1 MTPSNPT
8 TKPRVRFAPS
18 PTGDPHLGSIRTA
31 LFNYLFARHTGGV
44 FIMRIEDTDQNRL
57 VEGAQQALI
66 DGLRWLGLD
75 WDEGPEV
82 GGAYGPYVQ
91 SDRTRLGIYDGYA
104 KHLVETGWAY
114 ECYCPPARLDAVR
127 KAQQEAKQPPMY
139 DRHCRDDAARA
150 AMHAEHPGATPVVR
164 FKVPLGEPETTVYD
178 HLRGDV
184 TVANSTLDD
193 FVLLKSD
200 GFPTY
205 HLANVVDDHLM
216 AITHVIRA
224 EEWLPSLPR
233 HVLIYRGLGWEQ
245 EMPVFVHLPLI
256 LGTDRSKLSKR
267 HGATSV
273 LEYRRLGYLPEAMTN
288 FLALL
293 GWGYDDKT
301 EMFTKD
307 QLVELFTLDRVNK
320 TPAVFNKDKLDW
332 MNGVY
337 IRDLAPADIAER
349 VAPFLE
355 RPAAE
360 GGLPDAVAR
369 PIDRAYLGQIVP
381 LIQER
386 LKVLSEATEQVDL
399 FFVESPADRPTLVGK
414 QLTPEEAAR
423 CLQAATAALEHHA
436 DWDHEALE
444 ALLRPMTEPLGQ
456 KTGVFFG
463 LLRAAVTG
471 RTVSPPLFETMA
483 VLGRERCLARLHG
496 AQGVLG

>member
-1 MTPSNPT
+1 MTTPSTRP
-8 TKPRVRFAPS
+8 PRVRFAPS

-31 LFNYLFARHTGGV
+31 LFNYLFAKHGGGV

-57 VEGAQQALI
+57 VAGAQQALM
-66 DGLRWLGLD
+66 DGLRWLNLQ

-82 GGAYGPYVQ
+82 DGPLGPYVQ
-91 SDRTRLGIYDGYA
+91 SERTHQGIYDEHA
-104 KHLVETGWAY
+104 KRLLDNGWAY
-114 ECYCPPARLDAVR
+114 ECYCPSARLDEVR
-127 KAQQEAKQPPMY
+127 AKQQAAKQPPMY
-139 DRHCRDDAARA
+139 DRYCRDAAARE
-150 AMHAEHPGATPVVR
+150 AMRLANPNTKPVVR
-164 FKVPLGEPETTVYD
+164 FRVPLDEPETVVLD
-178 HLRGDV
+178 AIRGDV

-216 AITHVIRA
+216 QITHVIRA

-233 HVLIYRGLGWEQ
+233 HVLIYRGFGWQ
-245 EMPVFVHLPLI
+245 HEMPSFVHLPLI

-273 LEYRRLGYLPEAMTN
+273 LEYRREGYLPEAMVN

-293 GWGYDDKT
+293 GWSLDDKT
-301 EMFTKD
+301 E
-307 QLVELFTLDRVNK
+307 QFTLDELVRQFSIAGISK
-320 TPAVFNKDKLDW
+320 SPAVFNKEKLDW
-332 MNGVY
+332 MNGLY
-337 IRDLAPADIAER
+337 IRQLAATDLAER
-349 VAPFLE
+349 LLPFLQ

-369 PIDRAYLGQIVP
+369 PIDRAYLAAIIP

-386 LKVLSEATEQVDL
+386 LKLLGEGPDLVDL
-399 FFVESPADRPTLVGK
+399 FFVDAVPDQAALVGK
-414 QLTPEEAAR
+414 ALSPAEARTA
-423 CLQAATAALEHHA
+423 LAAAIGALEAQA
-436 DWDHEALE
+436 DWGHEALE
-444 ALLRPMTEPLGQ
+444 ALLRPMSEPLGL

-463 LLRAAVTG
+463 LLRVAVTG

-483 VLGRERCLARLHG
+483 VLGSHRSLSRMRLAL
-496 AQGVLG
+496 AALG

>member
-1 MTPSNPT
+1 MTNALSNRP
-8 TKPRVRFAPS
+8 PRVRFAPS

-31 LFNYLFARHTGGV
+31 LFNFLFARHGGGA

-66 DGLRWLGLD
+66 DGLRWLGLQ

-82 GGAYGPYVQ
+82 DGAYGPYIQ
-91 SDRTRLGIYDGYA
+91 SERTHLGIYGQHA
-104 KHLVETGWAY
+104 KHLIEAGWAY

-139 DRHCRDDAARA
+139 DRHCREDANRE
-150 AMHAEHPGATPVVR
+150 AMRRENPNTQPVVR
-164 FKVPLGEPETTVYD
+164 FKVPLDEPETTVID
-178 HLRGDV
+178 ALRGDV

-216 AITHVIRA
+216 EITHVIRA

-233 HVLIYRGLGWEQ
+233 HVLIYRGFGWDG
-245 EMPVFVHLPLI
+245 EMPTFVHLPLI

-273 LEYRRLGYLPEAMTN
+273 LEYQRMGYLPEAMVN

-293 GWGYDDKT
+293 GWAYDDKT
-301 EMFTKD
+301 E
-307 QLVELFTLDRVNK
+307 LFTLDELMEKFSIDRIGK
-320 TPAVFNKDKLDW
+320 TAAVFNKEKLDW

-337 IRDLAPADIAER
+337 IRQLPPAELAER
-349 VAPFLE
+349 LVPYLE
-355 RPAAE
+355 RSPGE
-360 GGLPDAVAR
+360 GGLPDSVAR
-369 PIDRAYLGQIVP
+369 PIDRGYLAGIVP

-386 LKVLSEATEQVDL
+386 LKVLGEAAELVDL
-399 FFVESPADRPTLVGK
+399 FFIDETPDEMTLLGKNLTQDVARHALQSALLALDTQADWGHD
-414 QLTPEEAAR
+414 
-423 CLQAATAALEHHA
+423 ALES
-436 DWDHEALE
+436 
-444 ALLRPMTEPLGQ
+444 LLRPMTEQLGL

-463 LLRAAVTG
+463 LLRVAVTG
-471 RTVSPPLFETMA
+471 RTVSPPLFESMS
-483 VLGRERCLARLHG
+483 VLGKERTIDRMRAALR
-496 AQGVLG
+496 VLG